1 MCTTETPS
9 LQQLTK
15 LTILPSRSS
24 QLSTPLTFLDK
35 IDHIE
40 INDTSERNGVVF
52 YRIAV
57 FLKHNT
63 SHIPTIKSTAVSDQ
77 PDYQIERRFTDF
89 ANLRYNV
96 WMYAQRQHDD
106 GRRCKYC
113 GEFMSYIVHSLSQPR
128 ALIKLATGVHT
139 RKKLLTSFCNAFI
152 IKALAR
158 KEHFR
163 SLCTGYQTI
172 PHIMEDFFRQVE

>member
-89 ANLRYNV
+89 ANLR
-96 WMYAQRQHDD
+96 
-106 GRRCKYC
+106 CKYC

>member
-89 ANLRYNV
+89 ANLR
-96 WMYAQRQHDD
+96 
-106 GRRCKYC
+106 CKYC

-152 IKALAR
+152 IKALAH
-158 KEHFR
+158 KEHFH

-172 PHIMEDFFRQVE
+172 PHIMEDFFRQDE